1 LAGADPMMR
10 RAFWLM
16 VGVGF
21 GFGMSLWSMRAIR
34 RTLDRHVPPS
44 LLERIGRVTAWL
56 DGAVRAAGR

>member
-1 LAGADPMMR
+1 M
-10 RAFWLM
+10 M
-16 VGVGF
+16 VGAGF

-44 LLERIGRVTAWL
+44 LLERIGRVTAWV